1 MSDYTRAKDP
11 YAELEYRC
19 PHCNKL
25 AVKGMLL
32 KGYMEF
38 KCLRCRKF
46 FEVHDIPSRTNA
58 QQYLVL
64 STLDGTITNCSTSI
78 TTVLG
83 YSPKEL
89 IDADVSVLSADPS
102 LCITDETLAKR
113 TSQFQYLR
121 FDTQHHAKNG
131 SDIWVTITLK
141 ILMFNDRKYIMRLVH
156 VIPLRKAGI
165 RKRGTFD
172 MDRYS
177 AFDAEF
183 DLEGNIVYADR
194 HACKLS
200 GYKPEELIGK
210 YWFDFVPPDEIAF
223 RRANMRDLFAS
234 QVSYRVPDSRVR
246 IKSGR
251 IIEYEAFA
259 APKYDD
265 FENLIGYMFTN
276 WLKEDVDGS
285 VA

>member
-1 MSDYTRAKDP
+1 MSDSTRAKDP

-25 AVKGMLL
+25 AVKGMLI

-46 FEVHDIPSRTNA
+46 FEVHDIPSHTNTK
-58 QQYLVL
+58 QYLVL

-78 TTVLG
+78 TEVLG

-89 IDADVSVLSADPS
+89 IDADVRVLSADSS

-113 TSQFQYLR
+113 TSQFRYLR
-121 FDTQHHAKNG
+121 FDTQHRTKNG
-131 SDIWVTITLK
+131 PDIRVTVTLK
-141 ILMFNDRKYIMRLVH
+141 TLVFNGRKHIMRFAH

-165 RKRGTFD
+165 RKRDTFNK
-172 MDRYS
+172 DRCS

-183 DLEGNIVYADR
+183 DLEGNIVYVDR

-210 YWFDFVPPDEIAF
+210 YWFDFVPPDEVAL
-223 RRANMRDLFAS
+223 RKANMRDLFAS

-246 IKSGR
+246 IKNGR
-251 IIEYEAFA
+251 ILEYEAYA

-265 FENLIGYMFTN
+265 FENLIGYLFTN
-276 WLKEDVDGS
+276 WLKEDVDVS